1 MNRFIRFLL
10 LLLITCS
17 SGSPYLYAANKN
29 NDFVLFEKI
38 FTDWTL
44 AFNQKK
50 LAPTCALFSKSLIAN
65 YQGAPQKNYT
75 SICHGFKKIFQQTR
89 KNYQYHFKLKQVYR
103 SGHLAVARIT
113 WYLQIFEQGKLISE
127 TQDEGL
133 DVFLK
138 DAQNQWKIINFIGY
152 PVPGNLDEKH

>member
-1 MNRFIRFLL
+1 
-10 LLLITCS
+10 
-17 SGSPYLYAANKN
+17 
-29 NDFVLFEKI
+29 
-38 FTDWTL
+38 
-44 AFNQKK
+44 
-50 LAPTCALFSKSLIAN
+50 
-65 YQGAPQKNYT
+65 
-75 SICHGFKKIFQQTR
+75 
-89 KNYQYHFKLKQVYR
+89 
-103 SGHLAVARIT
+103 AVARIT

>member
-1 MNRFIRFLL
+1 
-10 LLLITCS
+10 
-17 SGSPYLYAANKN
+17 
-29 NDFVLFEKI
+29 
-38 FTDWTL
+38 
-44 AFNQKK
+44 KK
-50 LAPTCALFSKSLIAN
+50 LAPTCALFSKSLAAD

-89 KNYQYHFKLKQVYR
+89 KNYQYHFKLKRVYR

-138 DAQNQWKIINFIGY
+138 DSQNQWKIINFIAY
-152 PVPGNLDEKH
+152 PVPDNLNEKH